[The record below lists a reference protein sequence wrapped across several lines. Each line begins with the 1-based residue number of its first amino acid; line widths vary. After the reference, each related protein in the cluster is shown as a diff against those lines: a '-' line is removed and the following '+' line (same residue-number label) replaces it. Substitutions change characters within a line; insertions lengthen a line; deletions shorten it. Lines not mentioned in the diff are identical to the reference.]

1 MPNTVIALKKSA
13 TPAATPA
20 ALANG
25 ELALNY
31 ADGKLY
37 YKNVNGTIAAILSG
51 AAGDSF
57 GTVNAAGTLI
67 IADTAG
73 DILTLEAGS
82 GITITGDATND
93 KITIAAT
100 TADISPAFIQ
110 ANTARDHA
118 NAAFNQA
125 NTATTIGSSAF
136 AKANAA
142 LANSTG
148 TFAGNLTIAGTIN
161 VSSNLTVMTSPIRLW
176 STGGFFTITTNGNL
190 ADLSSQSNHDIQIN
204 NLYASR
210 GINGSIQWGRNT
222 LSSSNTPYYHF
233 ENNFTIAQRNGVNG
247 QIYRLYG
254 TYTDASNYERI
265 NITANTTGHYII
277 GEEGGTGS
285 ARPLYLGANNA
296 IAATI
301 AEDRSVSFATTIKAN
316 TLISNGDYYLRIQQG
331 AGIAHGGFWASG
343 TSGALGA
350 ENGAGFVLGANYDFG
365 WSGTAF
371 NPEVSV
377 DLKLV
382 RDAGDKLAQR
392 RGTANQ
398 TYRIYGTYTDA
409 SNYERLSISA
419 STTADIIRTESAG
432 TGASRA
438 LLFGVGGGS
447 QWGLNTSGHLIT
459 YGSDNVYDIGTS
471 AGSRP
476 RDVYIAGGLYATTKS
491 FVIDHQSKPN
501 HKLRHGSLEGP
512 ENGVYVRGRSKT
524 NVIELPEYWTWLID
538 DESITVTL
546 TPIGTHQNLYVD
558 KIEDNKVYIKTSTK
572 LNKKIDFF
580 YMINAERKDVEK
592 LEVEIKNDN
601 I

>member
-13 TPAATPA
+13 TPSAAPA

-25 ELALNY
+25 ELAINY

-37 YKNVNGTIAAILSG
+37 YKHANGTIAAISSG
-51 AAGDSF
+51 GGAGDSF

-73 DILTLEAGS
+73 DILTLESGS
-82 GITITGDATND
+82 GITITGDSVND
-93 KITIAAT
+93 KITIAST
-100 TADISPAFIQ
+100 VDISPALIQ

-118 NAAFNQA
+118 NAAFDQA

-148 TFAGNLTIAGTIN
+148 TFNGKLTIANDLVVTGNATFDTDTMYVDATNNRVGIGT
-161 VSSNLTVMTSPIRLW
+161 TSPISLLHVSANSARLTIQQ
-176 STGGFFTITTNGNL
+176 SIVGSFFSGIDFTSYAGGGTLGGLIFNQNSGEIRLNAAVSYFPTIYSNGTEAVRVTTAGNVG
-190 ADLSSQSNHDIQIN
+190 I
-204 NLYASR
+204 
-210 GINGSIQWGRNT
+210 GIN
-222 LSSSNTPYYHF
+222 TP
-233 ENNFTIAQRNGVNG
+233 
-247 QIYRLYG
+247 
-254 TYTDASNYERI
+254 
-265 NITANTTGHYII
+265 TAKLTV
-277 GEEGGTGS
+277 
-285 ARPLYLGANNA
+285 AN
-296 IAATI
+296 
-301 AEDRSVSFATTIKAN
+301 
-316 TLISNGDYYLRIQQG
+316 
-331 AGIAHGGFWASG
+331 G
-343 TSGALGA
+343 TS
-350 ENGAGFVLGANYDFG
+350 
-365 WSGTAF
+365 ST
-371 NPEVSV
+371 S
-377 DLKLV
+377 
-382 RDAGDKLAQR
+382 QH
-392 RGTANQ
+392 
-398 TYRIYGTYTDA
+398 IYGTYTDA

-432 TGASRA
+432 TGASRP
-438 LLFGVGGGS
+438 LLFGVGGGN